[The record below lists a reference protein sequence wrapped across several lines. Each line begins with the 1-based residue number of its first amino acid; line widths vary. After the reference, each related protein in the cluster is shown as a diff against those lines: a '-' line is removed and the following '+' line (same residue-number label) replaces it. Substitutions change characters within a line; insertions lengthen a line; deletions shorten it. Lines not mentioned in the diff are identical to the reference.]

1 MLDVLVD
8 VGVLHALEGALDQQF
23 QLIEV
28 AAEFG
33 LKRLVVEQLDAQAQA
48 GDRRA
53 QVVGNGAEQ
62 LAALGQVTADALA
75 HAVERPAHLDHFA
88 ATAFGHWRHI
98 CAQRHLPRS
107 PRQALEW
114 PALPVHQQ
122 ADEQQQQGGSE
133 HDEADLLTWQ
143 ALGLQAGIRLGQQRG
158 DVQPLALAQAY
169 LRYQYRRIERF
180 QGQRVMRPGAW
191 QFVELEAAVEDAQV
205 IGPDELHGN
214 FHLRTQ
220 ALVQHLLEHVDHRL
234 LARGDRQYLHVQRR
248 GVERYEEARATHAAQ
263 LVEHQRSVGHRQR
276 AEVADTGTHRM
287 GQAAGAGAQ
296 ALQLAG
302 A

>member
-1 MLDVLVD
+1 
-8 VGVLHALEGALDQQF
+8 
-23 QLIEV
+23 
-28 AAEFG
+28 
-33 LKRLVVEQLDAQAQA
+33 
-48 GDRRA
+48 
-53 QVVGNGAEQ
+53 
-62 LAALGQVTADALA
+62 
-75 HAVERPAHLDHFA
+75 
-88 ATAFGHWRHI
+88 
-98 CAQRHLPRS
+98 
-107 PRQALEW
+107 
-114 PALPVHQQ
+114 
-122 ADEQQQQGGSE
+122 
-133 HDEADLLTWQ
+133 
-143 ALGLQAGIRLGQQRG
+143 
-158 DVQPLALAQAY
+158 
-169 LRYQYRRIERF
+169 
-180 QGQRVMRPGAW
+180 MRPGAW

-214 FHLRTQ
+214 LHLRTQ